1 MLVVTE
7 IAWNGGIRRLAVDT
21 SRRSDASRWEDLVS
35 RVPAQPPPYRVV
47 PGAAVYHVG
56 IDSHV
61 LLVSENDLAGP
72 LRDLVVAVLT
82 AGTGQG

>member
-21 SRRSDASRWEDLVS
+21 SGRDDASRWEDLVG

-47 PGAAVYHVG
+47 PGAAVYHIG
-56 IDSHV
+56 IDDHV

-72 LRDLVVAVLT
+72 LRDLVVAVLS
-82 AGTGQG
+82 AGTGAG

>member
-21 SRRSDASRWEDLVS
+21 SRRGDAARWEDLVG

-61 LLVSENDLAGP
+61 LLVSEHDLTGP
-72 LRDLVVAVLT
+72 LRDLVAAVLT
-82 AGTGQG
+82 AGTDQG

>member
-7 IAWNGGIRRLAVDT
+7 IAWNGALRRLAVDT
-21 SRRSDASRWEDLVS
+21 AGRGDAARWEDLVS
-35 RVPAQPPPYRVV
+35 RVPAQPPPYRPV

-56 IDSHV
+56 IDNHV
-61 LLVSENDLAGP
+61 LLVSEHDLTGP

-82 AGTGQG
+82 AG